1 MTDPV
6 DVALLGLPGAGKT
19 TYLAALYSS
28 LDDPPPGAPCLV
40 RQPATRAY
48 LEHIRDAWLA
58 GQKVDHTAVGT
69 GELIEL
75 DIELAGEQVTLR
87 IPDVSGESFTEALAS
102 RAVDAA
108 LADVVRASSGVLLF
122 THPRHLRPRV
132 PITSAIEAGL
142 IDQDAAPGDPTDFDP
157 KLAPTET
164 QLVDLLQWAA
174 RLGTAR
180 PLRTSVV
187 LSAWDEQP
195 AAKPGTWL
203 RQMPLLK
210 RYLDNSADVGAQ
222 VFGVSAQGGEY
233 GGDDDPVTKPPP
245 ERPYALTEDGE
256 RHADITLPLRWAAG
270 W

>member
-1 MTDPV
+1 MTGPL

-28 LDDPPPGAPCLV
+28 LDDPPPGAPYLV

-58 GQKVDHTAVGT
+58 GREMDRTAVGT

-75 DIELAGEQVTLR
+75 EIALAGEQVTLR
-87 IPDVSGESFTEALAS
+87 VPDVSGESFTEALAS
-102 RAVDAA
+102 RAIDAA
-108 LADVVRASSGVLLF
+108 LADVVRISSGILLF
-122 THPRHLRPRV
+122 TRPQHLRPRV
-132 PITSAIEAGL
+132 PITGAIEAGL
-142 IDQDAAPGDPTDFDP
+142 IDPDVAPADLTDFDP
-157 KLAPTET
+157 GLVPTET

-174 RLGTAR
+174 RLGTVR
-180 PLRTSVV
+180 PRRTSVV

-195 AAKPGTWL
+195 ATKPGAWL
-203 RQMPLLK
+203 LQMPLLK
-210 RYLDNSADVGAQ
+210 HYLDNSKEVDAQ
-222 VFGVSAQGGEY
+222 IFGVSAQGGQY

-245 ERPYALTEDGE
+245 ERPYVFSEAGN

>member
-1 MTDPV
+1 MTGPV

-28 LDDPPPGAPCLV
+28 LDDPPPGAPSLV

-58 GQKVDHTAVGT
+58 GREVDHTAVGT

-75 DIELAGEQVTLR
+75 DIKLAGEELTLR
-87 IPDVSGESFTEALAS
+87 IPDVSGESFTDALDF
-102 RAVDAA
+102 RAVDVA
-108 LADVVRASSGVLLF
+108 LADVVRASSGVVLF

-132 PITSAIEAGL
+132 AITSAIEAGL
-142 IDQDAAPGDPTDFDP
+142 IDPNSVAVDPIEFDP
-157 KLAPTET
+157 RLAPTET

-174 RLGTAR
+174 QIGSAR

-187 LSAWDEQP
+187 LSAWDQQP
-195 AAKPGTWL
+195 ATRPGTWL
-203 RQMPLLK
+203 RQMPLLQ
-210 RYLDNSADVGAQ
+210 RYLDNSTDIDAH

-245 ERPYALTEDGE
+245 ERPYALTETGE